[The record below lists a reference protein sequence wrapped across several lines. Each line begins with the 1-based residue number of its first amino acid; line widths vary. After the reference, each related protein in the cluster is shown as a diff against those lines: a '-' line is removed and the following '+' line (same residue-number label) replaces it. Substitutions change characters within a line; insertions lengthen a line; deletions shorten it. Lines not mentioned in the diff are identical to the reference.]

1 MVLYPCLSLSGR
13 GKDFIMSDNY
23 YESADN
29 LAVARENSNDPIS
42 CNIIDHI
49 GVLRVSAA
57 GWTRELNFI
66 SWNDRPAKY
75 DIREWTPD
83 HKKAGRGITLT
94 EYEMGRICE
103 WMSQRNARAACI
115 QGAEEAAV

>member
-1 MVLYPCLSLSGR
+1 MSENFYDAAESITSGQ
-13 GKDFIMSDNY
+13 
-23 YESADN
+23 ESSGD
-29 LAVARENSNDPIS
+29 SIS
-42 CNIIDHI
+42 CKILEHI

-57 GWTRELNFI
+57 GWTRELNFV
-66 SWNDRPAKY
+66 SWNERPGKF

-103 WMSQRNARAACI
+103 WITERNSRAEKLQA
-115 QGAEEAAV
+115 AEEIPAL